1 MAESPTVTSA
11 NLEEGV
17 GTPED
22 GFAAPGVSRAR
33 AIRVLIVTTLVCL
46 VNYYDRNLMGIL
58 VQPIKT
64 ELHLSDTQIGM
75 MTGFAFAL
83 VYSIVAVPVGRI
95 ADSHGRTRVLA
106 VGLTLWSGMT
116 MCCGRASG
124 FLTFLLAR
132 LGVGVGEATGLPTCH
147 AIVAEHFSLAWRAR
161 ALSVLAAAAG
171 LGITLANA
179 LGGYVAD
186 QAGWRAAFYS
196 AGGFGLILSVLLIL
210 IVRDVPRKTNAEMSQ
225 SEARESVW
233 TAIGLLLRRRSF
245 FALCFGLGIASIGV
259 FSLQAWIP
267 AYLLREFGGSP
278 GPVGFAYAVATGPSS
293 IVGLLGG
300 GLLAD
305 RLSGRD
311 ARWPMRLLALNFVC
325 TLPLIALFLMA
336 RSFHGALFMAVP
348 MALLN
353 LAYTSPAYTLVQN
366 LTGDRYRAIGAAI
379 FLLAVN
385 LIGLGIGPALTGRLS
400 DALTPSYHA
409 HALGV
414 ALACISTTYLL
425 GAAIFLWGTRTLV
438 RDLILAQ
445 D

>member
-1 MAESPTVTSA
+1 MAEGLTRA
-11 NLEEGV
+11 AALLEEGV
-17 GTPED
+17 
-22 GFAAPGVSRAR
+22 AAPGISRGR
-33 AIRVLIVTTLVCL
+33 AIHVLIVTTLVCL
-46 VNYYDRNLMGIL
+46 MNYYDRNLMGIL
-58 VQPIKT
+58 VQPIKA
-64 ELHLSDTQIGM
+64 ELHLTDTQIGM

-83 VYSIVAVPVGRI
+83 VYSIVAVPIGRF

-106 VGLTLWSGMT
+106 AGLTLWSVMT
-116 MCCGRASG
+116 MCCGLSNS

-132 LGVGVGEATGLPTCH
+132 LGVGIGEATGLPTCH

-186 QAGWRAAFYS
+186 REGWRAAFYS
-196 AGGFGLILSVLLIL
+196 AGASGLILGVFLIL
-210 IVRDVPRKTNAEMSQ
+210 TVRDVPRRIDAGTIQ
-225 SEARESVW
+225 REARESVW
-233 TAIGLLLRRRSF
+233 TAISLLLRRRSF

-278 GPVGFAYAVATGPSS
+278 GQVGFAYSMATGPSS

-305 RLSGRD
+305 RLSRRD

-325 TLPLIALFLMA
+325 TLPLIALFLTA
-336 RSFHGALFMAVP
+336 RTFHGALFVAVP
-348 MALLN
+348 MTLLN

-366 LTGDRYRAIGAAI
+366 LTGDRYRATGAAI

-385 LIGLGIGPALTGRLS
+385 LIGLGVGPALTGRLS
-400 DALTPSYHA
+400 DALTPSFHI

-425 GAAIFLWGTRTLV
+425 GAAIFMWGTRTLA
-438 RDLILAQ
+438 RDLLRAR
-445 D
+445 DS